1 MNFNKQHCNSRN
13 ATYYSAKIAYS
24 QLQYAISSIT
34 QKYTVQIK
42 LLQETPARN
51 LLVTIVSLRCCATN
65 FSQTSLLLM
74 ETLSSCIEMAE
85 SFGVHC
91 VVKQSMDSPK
101 RRKRSS
107 RLYATH
113 GRQKGFQYFRRFCFK
128 YGAHV
133 WEFLGLFYQS
143 ILDHKSGV
151 NFHLLRC
158 ALAPLFNPSWCSQ

>member
-13 ATYYSAKIAYS
+13 TPYYSAKIEYS
-24 QLQYAISSIT
+24 QLQYTISSIT

-42 LLQETPARN
+42 LSQETLARN

-85 SFGVHC
+85 SCGVHC
-91 VVKQSMDSPK
+91 VVKQIMDSPK

-113 GRQKGFQYFRRFCFK
+113 GRQKGFQYFRRFVLNIELMFE
-128 YGAHV
+128 V
-133 WEFLGLFYQS
+133 LGI
-143 ILDHKSGV
+143 ILS
-151 NFHLLRC
+151 NY
-158 ALAPLFNPSWCSQ
+158 S

>member
-1 MNFNKQHCNSRN
+1 M
-13 ATYYSAKIAYS
+13 
-24 QLQYAISSIT
+24 
-34 QKYTVQIK
+34 
-42 LLQETPARN
+42 
-51 LLVTIVSLRCCATN
+51 LVTIVSLRCCATN

-85 SFGVHC
+85 SFGVYC

-158 ALAPLFNPSWCSQ
+158 ALAPLFNPSWCSQSRLRQGTLPSGLDKRWRFLGPGGSQNLARGGWSLER